1 MTPKT
6 AAFVIAQEGLVL
18 EWYKDSEGV
27 GTWAGGVTDAA
38 GVHVLQYK
46 DNPQPLEV
54 CLKATVDL
62 MQKKYLPAVLKAF
75 GKHALTDAQLAAALS
90 FHWNTGRIG
99 MTDWV
104 ADVLAGKLADAETFL
119 RSHYLN
125 SGALKSRRDVE
136 ADLFFHAKWPHDL
149 RAPVYPVRKP
159 SYTPDFAHV
168 QKQDVL
174 TALGTLIPAAEPA

>member
-18 EWYKDSEGV
+18 EWYKDSEEV

-38 GVHVLQYK
+38 GVHVLKYK
-46 DNPQPLEV
+46 DNPQTIDV
-54 CLKATVDL
+54 CLKATVEL

-75 GKHALTDAQLAAALS
+75 GKHALNEAQLAAAVS

-104 ADVLAGKLADAETFL
+104 TFFLEGKLAAAEKFL

-125 SGALKSRRDVE
+125 GGTLQGRRDVE
-136 ADLFFHAKWPHDL
+136 ADLFFHGTWPADL

-159 SYTPDFAHV
+159 SYTPDFKHV
-168 QKQDVL
+168 HREDVM
-174 TALGTLIPAAEPA
+174 TALTKLLPAAQTA